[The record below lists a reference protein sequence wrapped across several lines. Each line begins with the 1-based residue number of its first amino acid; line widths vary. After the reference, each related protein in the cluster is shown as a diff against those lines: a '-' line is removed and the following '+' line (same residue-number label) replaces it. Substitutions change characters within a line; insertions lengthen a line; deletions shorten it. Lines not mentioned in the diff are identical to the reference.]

1 MLYYSCRVI
10 IYHTNTPRQHI
21 FLFYGIL
28 FLNFQFPCLIPGLYE
43 KKQSTHSYA
52 PLLFICF
59 FKFRCSC
66 CEIITKV
73 SNQSLFLSIAE
84 ANGFFKKSFM
94 LLTTSLKS
102 TLLKLIFFA
111 KVCHFF
117 CISGS
122 VPNCIACSNCFFV
135 NL

>member
-43 KKQSTHSYA
+43 KKQSTQSYV

-73 SNQSLFLSIAE
+73 ANQSLFLSIAE
-84 ANGFFKKSFM
+84 VNGFFKKSFM

>member
-10 IYHTNTPRQHI
+10 IYHTKAPRQHI

-28 FLNFQFPCLIPGLYE
+28 FLNFQSPCLLPALYE
-43 KKQSTHSYA
+43 KKQSTHSYV

-73 SNQSLFLSIAE
+73 ANQSLFLSIAE

-94 LLTTSLKS
+94 LLTTSICFLVLPTPTQLCQPFNS
-102 TLLKLIFFA
+102 TSI
-111 KVCHFF
+111 
-117 CISGS
+117 IST
-122 VPNCIACSNCFFV
+122 AF
-135 NL
+135 L